1 MPGPKRLTSVA
12 VVLAALA
19 AAACGSGDAAR
30 EPGAGVTTAS
40 PATTAPATTA
50 PAPESPGTA
59 EKRTVSVYF
68 SDDRGRLV
76 RERRPRDPGATAL
89 QAAMEELALG
99 PRDPSLL
106 PALPP
111 GTRVLGV
118 SLGGKIATVDLS
130 EEFESAYPAGGAA
143 AELAI
148 VGAVARTAV
157 SVPGVDAVR
166 VTVEGRVPAPA
177 GSQVDFAEP
186 FTARDFP
193 LPVTPG
199 SAAGAP
205 RGG

>member
-1 MPGPKRLTSVA
+1 MPTVA
-12 VVLAALA
+12 IVLAALA
-19 AAACGSGDAAR
+19 AAACGGDGAG
-30 EPGAGVTTAS
+30 ETGAGVTTA
-40 PATTAPATTA
+40 PPATTA
-50 PAPESPGTA
+50 PAPDSPGTA

-76 RERRPRDPGATAL
+76 RERRPRDPDATAL
-89 QAAMEELALG
+89 GAAMEELALG
-99 PRDPSLL
+99 PRDPALL

-111 GTRVLGV
+111 GTRVLGTSV
-118 SLGGKIATVDLS
+118 EGKVAIVDLS
-130 EEFESAYPAGGAA
+130 EEFESAYPSGGAA

-148 VGAVARTAV
+148 VGALARTAV

-166 VTVEGRVPAPA
+166 LTVRGRVPAPA

>member
-1 MPGPKRLTSVA
+1 MPSPKRLASSVA
-12 VVLAALA
+12 VILVAVA
-19 AAACGSGDAAR
+19 AAACGGGDDAGETGAA
-30 EPGAGVTTAS
+30 TAP
-40 PATTAPATTA
+40 PATATAPS
-50 PAPESPGTA
+50 PESPGTA

-76 RERRPRDPGATAL
+76 RERRPRDPAATPL
-89 QAAMEELALG
+89 EAAMKELALG
-99 PRDPSLL
+99 PRDPALL
-106 PALPP
+106 PGLPP
-111 GTRVLGV
+111 GTRILAASVD
-118 SLGGKIATVDLS
+118 GKVATVDLS
-130 EEFESAYPAGGAA
+130 GEFESAYPAGGAA

-166 VTVEGRVPAPA
+166 LTVEGRVPAPA

-193 LPVTPG
+193 LPVIPG